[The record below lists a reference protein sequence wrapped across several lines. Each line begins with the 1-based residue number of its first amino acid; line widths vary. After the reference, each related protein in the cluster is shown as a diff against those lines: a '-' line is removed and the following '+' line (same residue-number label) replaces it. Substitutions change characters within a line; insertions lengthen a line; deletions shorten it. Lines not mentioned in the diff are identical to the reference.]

1 MAEQHRIIV
10 DSLSGIC
17 RSHDRAEASSRAF
30 RRRQGIGLSDELIA
44 QARAPDILA
53 MRKAAEWKAK
63 ADQLDRLNAK
73 KMEKVRA
80 AKGLPDSATPTVRLS
95 NYTQLMDK
103 VIQVASSNRV
113 GSKAGRGD
121 ELSYQRTK
129 RIKEIKRDMEARLT
143 GNYAS
148 AAGAAGTARECAGF
162 EAWIQTNKS
171 RGTGGSSTAFSGGVQ
186 AAATDGTQRA
196 FDESMLKTV
205 LASCADN
212 GGEPSLVL
220 MGSFNK
226 QAASTFDGI
235 AQQRRD
241 TGDKMAV
248 IVAGA
253 DVYVHDFGRI
263 NMVYSQFSR
272 TRSALVVDPDMWKL
286 CYYQPFKVEDLAKT
300 GHSDRQLLSVEFTL
314 EACNELASGVVADL
328 TTS

>member
-1 MAEQHRIIV
+1 MSVPSGTYQTYTAIGRREDLTDVIHDISPTKTPFMSSIGKGTAEQKNHEWQTDV
-10 DSLSGIC
+10 
-17 RSHDRAEASSRAF
+17 
-30 RRRQGIGLSDELIA
+30 
-44 QARAPDILA
+44 LA
-53 MRKAAEWKAK
+53 AA
-63 ADQLDRLNAK
+63 DGTN
-73 KMEKVRA
+73 KVIE
-80 AKGLPDSATPTVRLS
+80 GDDPSNDSATPTVRLG

-103 VIQVASSNRV
+103 VIQVASSNDV
-113 GSKAGRGD
+113 GAKAGRSS
-121 ELSYQRTK
+121 ELSYQRSK

-162 EAWIQTNKS
+162 EAWIQTNYS
-171 RGTGGSSTAFSGGVQ
+171 RGTGGSSTAFSGGIQ

-196 FDESMLKTV
+196 FDESMLKSV

-226 QAASTFDGI
+226 QAASSFEGI
-235 AQQRRD
+235 AAQRRD
-241 TGDKMAV
+241 TGDKRAT

-253 DVYVHDFGRI
+253 DVYVSDFGEVS
-263 NMVYSQFSR
+263 MVYSQFSR

-300 GHSDRQLLSVEFTL
+300 GHSARQLLSVEFTL
-314 EACNELASGVVADL
+314 EACNEKSSGVVADL
-328 TTS
+328 TTA